1 MRRLFTHDSLT
12 GLPRGRWFI
21 KKLQGNLK
29 RSQGNISFAVFYID
43 VDNFQII
50 NDIYGYIFGDR
61 VLKQVA
67 QRLEKYI
74 TSKDGIVSRIGSDEF
89 LIFYPMIRDREK
101 IYELANGILAEFNR
115 PIICDNNK
123 LYIGLSMG
131 IAFYPD
137 HGREAHELLR
147 NANIAM
153 YNVKDEGKNSFAIY
167 DKSMCKE
174 VIDAAIIKR
183 DLKKA
188 VKHSQFKLHY
198 HPQIDLKS
206 KEVACLEVLTRWE
219 HPEKGLIYPNNF
231 IPIAEENGL
240 IVPLGDFI
248 LYSACKQLKEWQN
261 NGFTGYGISINISPI
276 QLQHRNF
283 IDKVRDILDE
293 TGIDPC
299 YLEFEI
305 TENSLIRYIDQTN
318 DILAELR
325 NMGIRISLDDFG
337 TGYSSLSYLKDLP
350 VDIIKIDRTF
360 IKSIENGVER
370 AITNAIIDLG
380 HEMDLCITAEGV
392 ETKDQLNILRD
403 QGCDR
408 VQGFLFS
415 KPLNNIEIENKVT
428 EIYQQINAI

>member
-1 MRRLFTHDSLT
+1 M
-12 GLPRGRWFI
+12 G
-21 KKLQGNLK
+21 
-29 RSQGNISFAVFYID
+29 
-43 VDNFQII
+43 
-50 NDIYGYIFGDR
+50 
-61 VLKQVA
+61 
-67 QRLEKYI
+67 
-74 TSKDGIVSRIGSDEF
+74 TSR
-89 LIFYPMIRDREK
+89 
-101 IYELANGILAEFNR
+101 
-115 PIICDNNK
+115 
-123 LYIGLSMG
+123 
-131 IAFYPD
+131 
-137 HGREAHELLR
+137 
-147 NANIAM
+147 
-153 YNVKDEGKNSFAIY
+153 
-167 DKSMCKE
+167 
-174 VIDAAIIKR
+174 
-183 DLKKA
+183 
-188 VKHSQFKLHY
+188 
-198 HPQIDLKS
+198 
-206 KEVACLEVLTRWE
+206 
-219 HPEKGLIYPNNF
+219 KGLIYPNNF